1 MRYENV
7 QLKKFEF
14 SDSVGRIG
22 NFEVGS
28 TNELVQIA
36 NTIRSRCGYTDLVT
50 VNNYIKVRFNYEVY
64 YNFYFTINFTD
75 FSCSL
80 IFVCH
85 NGKEDDYKEYTINLS
100 KQQETSFLIK
110 AMRNLYSEANDKL
123 KQEIIFEMAVLPLQP
138 EEERMTSMYKI
149 IEWLANE

>member
-1 MRYENV
+1 M
-7 QLKKFEF
+7 
-14 SDSVGRIG
+14 
-22 NFEVGS
+22 
-28 TNELVQIA
+28 
-36 NTIRSRCGYTDLVT
+36 
-50 VNNYIKVRFNYEVY
+50 
-64 YNFYFTINFTD
+64 
-75 FSCSL
+75 
-80 IFVCH
+80 FVCH

-100 KQQETSFLIK
+100 KQQEISFLIK